1 MMTARSGKRWTIG
14 AVLAAVAVAPLLAS
28 GAAAFGAD
36 TAVYELRTYRTN
48 EGRLD
53 ALNARFRDHTMQ
65 IFAKHG
71 IESVAYWTPMDE
83 PDSANTLIYLIR
95 HKSREAADASW
106 KAFGA
111 DPEWK
116 EVAQKS
122 EADGKILSER
132 PERIYM
138 TLNDY
143 SPAVTTG
150 EASAEPRVF
159 ELRIYTAAEGKLD
172 AINARFRD
180 HTDGIF
186 GKHGMKAFGYWT
198 PTDEPK
204 KGNTLIYVLEHASR
218 EAAAKSWKAFSA
230 DPEWQA
236 VAKETQKDGRLL
248 AGRPV
253 SIYMSPTDY
262 SPRK

>member
-1 MMTARSGKRWTIG
+1 MA
-14 AVLAAVAVAPLLAS
+14 LAAVAFAPLLAP
-28 GAAAFGAD
+28 GAAAFAAD
-36 TAVYELRTYRTN
+36 TAIYELRIYRTN

-53 ALNARFRDHTMQ
+53 ALNARFRDHTMR

-116 EVAQKS
+116 EVARKS
-122 EADGKILSER
+122 EADGKILAQR
-132 PERIYM
+132 PERTFM
-138 TLNDY
+138 MLNDY
-143 SPAVTTG
+143 SPAVAPG
-150 EASAEPRVF
+150 EASAEPHVY

-172 AINARFRD
+172 ALNARFRD
-180 HTDGIF
+180 HTDRIF
-186 GKHGMKAFGYWT
+186 HKHGMQAFGYWT

-204 KGNTLIYVLEHASR
+204 KSNTLIYVLEHASR
-218 EAAAKSWKAFSA
+218 EAAAKSWQAFRE

-236 VAKETQKDGRLL
+236 VAKESQKDGRLL
-248 AGRPV
+248 SGAPV
-253 SIYMSPTDY
+253 SIYMVPNDY
-262 SPRK
+262 SPRQ